1 MKDKLHKWTDREIA
15 KLEYKLRHHYA
26 TARKSLSR
34 DFQSFL
40 DEIAPDINKSLAILN
55 NAKKSGDKEKIK
67 KATEIHDNLMRE
79 KTIMSDKYNR
89 MVKIMSERLANVNK
103 DALDIVNGKMPL
115 IYSKN
120 YNYMGEDLNTGIKGL
135 KGTLSFDIVDER
147 TIKNLIERGDKSMLP
162 LNKNLNVAKDKR
174 WNTKAINTQMTQSIM
189 SGESLEK
196 TAKRLNT
203 IMNGNFKAAVKNA
216 RTMSTYAQNK
226 GRVDALNDIQK
237 DNDDIV
243 CTKEWL
249 ATGDNHTRESHL
261 EISGEEVLANE
272 PFSNGLMEPGDPEGD
287 PAEVYNCRC
296 TILRHI
302 YTREEWENG

>member
-1 MKDKLHKWTDREIA
+1 
-15 KLEYKLRHHYA
+15 
-26 TARKSLSR
+26 
-34 DFQSFL
+34 
-40 DEIAPDINKSLAILN
+40 
-55 NAKKSGDKEKIK
+55 
-67 KATEIHDNLMRE
+67 MRE

-162 LNKNLNVAKDKR
+162 LNKNLNVAKDRR

-189 SGESLEK
+189 SGESLKK

-272 PFSNGLMEPGDPEGD
+272 PFSNGLMEPGDPDGD

-302 YTREEWENG
+302 YTREDWENG